1 LDKIIKGL
9 HGIEEALR
17 SGACSGTLYICRK
30 APRIKAVQAIADRT
44 GVKVVSIPP
53 AEMDKRFGADNR
65 GAALLLRAGSGVPLK
80 EKAGKGPAGR
90 SFENAVDAITGGNA
104 LVILLDG
111 LTDPHNYGAV
121 LRSADQF
128 GIDLVVTRARRS
140 VSESDT
146 VARTSAGAVSYVNTI
161 VVKNLSR
168 AIDYLKKSG
177 FWVYSSEMNGS
188 PVDTLNLKGR
198 TAIVMGSEGKGVS
211 RLLAEKCD
219 SCISI
224 PVSGNIDSLNVS
236 VAAGIIMYEVRRQQ
250 RSS

>member
-1 LDKIIKGL
+1 
-9 HGIEEALR
+9 
-17 SGACSGTLYICRK
+17 
-30 APRIKAVQAIADRT
+30 
-44 GVKVVSIPP
+44 
-53 AEMDKRFGADNR
+53 
-65 GAALLLRAGSGVPLK
+65 
-80 EKAGKGPAGR
+80 
-90 SFENAVDAITGGNA
+90 
-104 LVILLDG
+104 
-111 LTDPHNYGAV
+111 
-121 LRSADQF
+121 
-128 GIDLVVTRARRS
+128 
-140 VSESDT
+140 